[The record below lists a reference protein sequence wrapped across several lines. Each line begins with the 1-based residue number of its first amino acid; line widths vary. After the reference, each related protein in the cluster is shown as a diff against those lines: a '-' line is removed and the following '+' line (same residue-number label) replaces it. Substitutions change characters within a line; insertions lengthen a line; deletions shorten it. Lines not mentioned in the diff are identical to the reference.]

1 MLDHFAI
8 ARAALLDILKQHGIN
23 DSQLIDAFEKTPREL
38 FVPDHLHPQA
48 YDDVALPIGR
58 GQTISQPSLV
68 ALMTQE
74 LQVNDR
80 HRVLEIGTGSGYQAS
95 ILARLCRRLYTIE
108 RHRPLLEQ
116 AEQTFK
122 TQRIHNITAI
132 VGDGFA
138 GWPPG
143 APYDRIMV
151 TAAAPKVPQALLDQ
165 LAIGGILVMPVGGV
179 SETQQLRRV
188 TRMADD
194 LYSSINL
201 CPVRFVPMVPDIA
214 KDDARPEQEA
224 RA

>member
-1 MLDHFAI
+1 MPDPFSI
-8 ARAALLDILKQHGIN
+8 PRAALIKTLKHHGIK
-23 DSQLIDAFEKTPREL
+23 DQQVIDAVEKTPREI
-38 FVPDHLHPQA
+38 FVSRHLQSQA
-48 YDDVALPIGR
+48 YDDVALPIAR

-68 ALMTQE
+68 ALMTE
-74 LQVNDR
+74 SLQVNDR

-108 RHRPLLEQ
+108 RHKPLLEQ
-116 AEQTFK
+116 AEEMFRQ
-122 TQRIHNITAI
+122 QRLHNITAI

-138 GWPPG
+138 GWLAG

-165 LAIGGILVMPVGGV
+165 LAVGGILVMPVGGI

-201 CPVRFVPMVPDIA
+201 CGVRFVPMVPDIA
-214 KDDARPEQEA
+214 YDDDQPKEA
-224 RA
+224 VGV